1 MTRATREHD
10 ALTSTEAADL
20 LGVSAATVKR
30 WSDEGAL
37 PSIRTRGGHRRF
49 RRGDVDELA
58 SRFRSDGA
66 GHGTLAER
74 LASGEAVLRIQA
86 DLLAERA
93 RSGSWRGVI
102 EECVSALRAVANA
115 QRTTGAPH
123 LSTRVAH
130 AILADALARCGDEL
144 PTNPGAPTLVL
155 AAVEDE
161 PFTVALSLAR
171 LAARAAGWKAW
182 SVGAVPVPELVAFA
196 TTGAAN
202 AILLY
207 ASIARSR
214 VGIAE
219 ALEAVEAACRPAGV
233 ALAVAGGAA
242 WPPPTGSPRV
252 LRTLGEVGD
261 WLGELTPPPTPS
273 RP

>member
-1 MTRATREHD
+1 VSRAAREHD
-10 ALTSTEAADL
+10 ALTSTEAAAL

-49 RRGDVDELA
+49 RRVDVEELA
-58 SRFRSDGA
+58 SRFRTDGA

-74 LASGEAVLRIQA
+74 LAAGETVLRIQA

-93 RSGSWRGVI
+93 RSGSWRGAI
-102 EECVSALRAVANA
+102 DECVSALRAVANA
-115 QRTTGAPH
+115 QRTTGAPYVT
-123 LSTRVAH
+123 TRIAH
-130 AILADALARCGDEL
+130 SILADALARCGDEL
-144 PTNPGAPTLVL
+144 PTNPGAPALVI

-182 SVGAVPVPELVAFA
+182 SVGPVPVAELVAFA
-196 TTGAAN
+196 TTGTASAL
-202 AILLY
+202 LLY

-214 VGIAE
+214 VGIFDVVG
-219 ALEAVEAACRPAGV
+219 AVEAACRSAGV
-233 ALAVAGGAA
+233 ALAVTGGAS
-242 WPPPTGSPRV
+242 WPPPAGSWRL
-252 LRTLGEVGD
+252 LRTLGEIPD
-261 WLGELTPPPTPS
+261 WLADVTPPT
-273 RP
+273 